1 MKKSILVLILLPV
14 LFLTYCK
21 KESTSSEPEE
31 DIIKVEVLVRENGNP
46 TQNIFVIIDA
56 TVTEPVRVRAVGVI
70 AYEISQTDQETTN
83 SYGKAIFTYR
93 DQSIPEIDA
102 IKVEKV
108 TIKKLNEIMLEDAEQ
123 KIVEIG
129 ETLKLEYDI

>member
-1 MKKSILVLILLPV
+1 MKNSV
-14 LFLTYCK
+14 LFLVFLAILIFSFCK
-21 KESTSSEPEE
+21 KDSARSEPEE
-31 DIIKVEVLVRENGNP
+31 DIIKVEVLIRENGSP
-46 TQNIFVIIDA
+46 AQNIFVIIDA
-56 TVTEPVRVRAVGVI
+56 TVTEPVRVRAVRVI

-93 DQSIPEIDA
+93 DQSIPAIDA

-108 TIKKLNEIMLEDAEQ
+108 TIKKLNDIMLEDAEQ

-129 ETLKLEYDI
+129 ETLQLEYDI

>member
-1 MKKSILVLILLPV
+1 MKRVCLLVLFTIL
-14 LFLTYCK
+14 FFSFCK
-21 KESTSSEPEE
+21 KDSTSSEPEE
-31 DIIKVEVLVRENGNP
+31 DIIKVEVLVRENGSP
-46 TQNIFVIIDA
+46 AQNIFVIIDA
-56 TVTEPVRVRAVGVI
+56 TVTEPVRVRAVGVV

-108 TIKKLNEIMLEDAEQ
+108 TIKKLNDIIHEDAEQ
-123 KIVEIG
+123 RIVAIG